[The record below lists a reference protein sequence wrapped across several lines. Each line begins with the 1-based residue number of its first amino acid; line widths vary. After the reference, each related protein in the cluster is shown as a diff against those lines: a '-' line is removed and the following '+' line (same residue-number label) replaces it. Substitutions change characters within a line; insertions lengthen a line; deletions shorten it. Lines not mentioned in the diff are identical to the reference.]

1 VFAMAESY
9 HHTQQVNR
17 GIEHLIK
24 MYLKIDTNTMLMRSN
39 DSDLIRDLILKI
51 NLLSNNLVYKQERDA
66 FLWFLN
72 EELYTFMYSPF
83 KGNATWDIKA
93 EFTIRIAA
101 AVIINYLY
109 VDTPSYKINRHDNEN
124 RRGPLVRAM
133 RNKFRE
139 IIDNE
144 FLVLNHEDVNVK
156 FLRLQQYETQV
167 IQAVR
172 QQYSIEYAKLFH
184 TNFIGRERR
193 SVDKRHFNII
203 PQHIDEAV
211 AYYPEQ
217 LTLTQAEIEA
227 SKLPNLHIQTYDLT

>member
-1 VFAMAESY
+1 MSEN
-9 HHTQQVNR
+9 HHYTERVN
-17 GIEHLIK
+17 ISIQDNIK
-24 MYLKIDTNTMLMRSN
+24 KYLKINRNAMLNRSH
-39 DSDLIRDLILKI
+39 DSELIRDMILKI
-51 NLLSNNLVYKQERDA
+51 DLLSNNLVYKQERDA

-72 EELYTFMYSPF
+72 YEYYNFIYSPF
-83 KGNATWDIKA
+83 RGNTTWYIRA

-101 AVIINYLY
+101 AVIIHYLY
-109 VDTPSYKINRHDNEN
+109 VEIPLNKIDRHTTQN

-156 FLRLQQYETQV
+156 FLRLQEYETQV

-203 PQHIDEAV
+203 PQHIDETV

-217 LTLTQAEIEA
+217 LTLTQDEIEA

>member
-1 VFAMAESY
+1 MAESY

-83 KGNATWDIKA
+83 RGNSTWYIRA

-101 AVIINYLY
+101 AVIIHYLY
-109 VDTPSYKINRHDNEN
+109 VEIPLNKIDRHTTQN

-172 QQYSIEYAKLFH
+172 QQYRIEYAKLFH
-184 TNFIGRERR
+184 TNYIGKERR
-193 SVDKRHFNII
+193 SVDQRHFN
-203 PQHIDEAV
+203 PSALHIDEAV

-217 LTLTQAEIEA
+217 LTLTQDEIEA